1 MARPGDGKR
10 RSDKRRLNVM
20 INLRVTADEKR
31 KFEATAR
38 CKGYKN
44 LASYHRDRLQND
56 DGPSLRQR
64 RVIVGELG
72 QVAASILAL
81 TRTHEGTAVKDHR
94 RMLVRLSMQIADL
107 QHALMKDQNDAGEK
121 DS

>member
-20 INLRVTADEKR
+20 INLRVTADEKK

-38 CKGYKN
+38 RKGYKN
-44 LASYHRDRLQND
+44 LASYHRDRLQTD

-64 RVIVGELG
+64 RVIVGQMG
-72 QVAASILAL
+72 QIAANIRAL
-81 TRTHEGTAVKDHR
+81 SRSREGAPPKDDR
-94 RMLVRLSMQIADL
+94 EMLVTLSVQIADL
-107 QHALMKDQNDAGEK
+107 QRDLMQDNDDVGDKDC
-121 DS
+121 